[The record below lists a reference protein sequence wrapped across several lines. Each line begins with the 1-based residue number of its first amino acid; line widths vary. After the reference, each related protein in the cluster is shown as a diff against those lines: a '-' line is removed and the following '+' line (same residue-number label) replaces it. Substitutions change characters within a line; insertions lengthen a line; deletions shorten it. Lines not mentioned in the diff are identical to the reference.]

1 MGLSVALLQ
10 RGVFRLEVSDFFLTG
25 LELCQR
31 FRMLLIRH
39 QGSPEGF
46 LLEGLFEPFGETV
59 WLDVSEGC
67 DEFSHG
73 TLGDHRLDVRV
84 RVEEV
89 LDEQVFLQE
98 LDLGVGK
105 PYGQTL

>member
-31 FRMLLIRH
+31 LRMLLMRH

-84 RVEEV
+84 RRE
-89 LDEQVFLQE
+89 
-98 LDLGVGK
+98 
-105 PYGQTL
+105 